1 MLMMLM
7 MLISC
12 LEGKTCF
19 YFEKKNAGKNYIDE
33 MTCLLN
39 G

>member
-19 YFEKKNAGKNYIDE
+19 YFEQKMLAKTILTK
-33 MTCLLN
+33 
-39 G
+39 